1 MNAAFADLIAEG
13 IVIVYMDDLIIPS
26 IDSEEGIHK
35 LAKILQVANAYGLN
49 INWKKCQI
57 EHVNYLGFI
66 IKDGTVTPSDEKI
79 NVVKHFPTSMSGST
93 KFFRVN

>member
-1 MNAAFADLIAEG
+1 M
-13 IVIVYMDDLIIPS
+13 VYMDDLIILS

-35 LAKILQVANAYGLN
+35 LARILQIANAYGLN

-57 EHVNYLGFI
+57 LKEQVNYLDFI

-79 NVVKHFPTSMSGST
+79 NPVKHFPTPMNQAAIQSFLGLT
-93 KFFRVN
+93 GYF